1 MKGSNIVSA
10 VHHLKL
16 AQEHF
21 EDFIREHADSKGAK
35 LFRSYSHK
43 IKWIHT
49 DLTTHPFLP
58 EEVREGIKQEVN
70 SDVLA
75 IPAINEKI
83 ALLNPTQREA
93 IETAIDQ
100 ILEGK
105 LEIINE

>member
-21 EDFIREHADSKGAK
+21 EDFVREHEGSKGAK
-35 LFRSYSHK
+35 LFRNYSSK

-49 DLTTHPFLP
+49 DLITHPFLP
-58 EEVREGIKQEVN
+58 ESVRLGIKQEVN

-100 ILEGK
+100 ILDGK
-105 LEIINE
+105 LEIINK

>member
-10 VHHLKL
+10 IHHLKL

-21 EDFIREHADSKGAK
+21 EDFIREHNESNGAR
-35 LFRSYSHK
+35 LFRNYCNK
-43 IKWIHT
+43 IKWILT
-49 DLTTHPFLP
+49 DLITHPFLP
-58 EEVREGIKQEVN
+58 EEVRQGIKQEVN

-83 ALLNPTQREA
+83 ALLNPRQREA
-93 IETAIDQ
+93 LETAIDQ
-100 ILEGK
+100 MLTGE